1 MKEIFIA
8 DLARVDENKP
18 FDSIYLVLS
27 KQQRTTKTA
36 KAYLSLILGDNSGQ
50 IESRVWDPQDPRI
63 AQDFNKGDVVKV
75 RGCVSRFEGVLQL
88 KIDQLRKLSATEFD
102 RMDLLPAT
110 TYDIETLWQQLE
122 LAVAG
127 FSEVYLQRLVIAM
140 LADPV
145 VRAAFREAPAAKQL
159 HHAFLGGL
167 LEHVVSLVGL
177 AKRVL
182 PHYPI
187 LMPDLVLTGVILHD
201 IGKIRELAWETG
213 FEYTLEGTLLGHI
226 QIGASM
232 IEKTMDSIPGFPA
245 RLKTLVLHMI
255 LSHHGKLEFGSP
267 KLPMIPEAL
276 MLNFLDDMDAKMQT
290 LATEF
295 QKAARQGKGPGEMTD
310 RIWALDQR
318 TMLNSRVWLG
328 EGLPEK
334 PLTSGNH
341 ENVEETLIVQIE
353 PDIPRELSDLGVSG
367 ADSTENSG
375 SSEALGEPVPQSLL
389 FPK

>member
-1 MKEIFIA
+1 MKEIYIA
-8 DLARVDENKP
+8 DLVRLDENKP
-18 FDSIYLVLS
+18 FDSTYLVLS

-36 KAYLSLILGDNSGQ
+36 KPYLILSLGDNSGQ
-50 IESRVWDPQDPRI
+50 IESRIWDPLDPRI

-88 KIDQLRKLSATEFD
+88 KVDQLRKVGASEFD
-102 RMDLLPAT
+102 RMDLLPST
-110 TYDIETLWQQLE
+110 TYDIDGLWAQLE
-122 LAVAG
+122 QAVAG
-127 FSEVYLQRLVIAM
+127 FTNPYLQLLVNTM
-140 LADPV
+140 LAEPQL
-145 VRAAFREAPAAKQL
+145 RAAFREAPAAKQL

-177 AKRVL
+177 AERVV

-187 LMPDLVLTGVILHD
+187 LMKDLVLTGVILHD

-232 IEKTMDSIPGFPA
+232 IEKVIDSIPGFPQ
-245 RLKTLVLHMI
+245 RLKILVLHVI

-290 LATEF
+290 LVSEF
-295 QKAARQGKGPGEMTD
+295 QKAARQGKGPGDMTD

-318 TMLNSRVWLG
+318 TMLNSRAWLA
-328 EGLPEK
+328 EDR
-334 PLTSGNH
+334 T
-341 ENVEETLIVQIE
+341 VEAEVPAESIDT
-353 PDIPRELSDLGVSG
+353 
-367 ADSTENSG
+367 ATTEA
-375 SSEALGEPVPQSLL
+375 EQEYQPQSLL
-389 FPK
+389 FPS